1 MHESNAGLA
10 LCPPLHLLLALQL
23 AGRAEVAEAAAH
35 AVLAAPRR
43 VRVRAGP
50 ARAQVVL
57 RGAGRGAQ
65 RRAQGVGLVQHLRE
79 LQDRPTLL
87 DRCRWQHR
95 RLGRCIQPRSH
106 DRQGRCGRQDW
117 RVERWGRDA
126 ARHGGGDV
134 QRSKRHF
141 AGPSRGIQ
149 AVSILDAADGAGVQ
163 KSFLKESI
171 ERKWAPNV
179 RMQKSVLHE
188 QRHRVLK
195 VGKPR
200 GTQWA

>member
-1 MHESNAGLA
+1 MHESNAGFA
-10 LCPPLHLLLALQL
+10 LCRTLHLLLALQL
-23 AGRAEVAEAAAH
+23 ARRTEMAEGTLCAG
-35 AVLAAPRR
+35 LAALGR
-43 VRVRAGP
+43 VSVRAWLAG
-50 ARAQVVL
+50 AQVVV
-57 RGAGRGAQ
+57 RGASRRTRRGSHGT
-65 RRAQGVGLVQHLRE
+65 RLIQHLRKP
-79 LQDRPTLL
+79 QDRPNRL